1 MMKRVPKPVFFI
13 VALLI
18 LAFAFTAIFGIAYY
32 NGDNKNTVI
41 KGLGDIRWGI
51 DISGGVNA
59 TFKPADDY
67 NAESDELEA
76 AKAIIETRMVSSGIT
91 DYELY
96 ADTNNDR
103 IIVRFPWKSDEEEY
117 NASEAISEIS
127 ATAQLEFRPGNSYEK
142 TSIDK
147 AGKTVF
153 LNPTGETAGDNNILM
168 TGKMVKDAKAAVD
181 QSQTGQTRNI
191 VRLELTD
198 EGKET
203 FKKITTDYKGK
214 VVSIWMDNQMISA
227 PTVNSI
233 ITDGEAIIEGDFT
246 AASATDLANKI
257 KAGSLPFKLETVT
270 YGNISPTLG
279 QNALLAMGWA
289 AGIAF
294 VLIMIIMIVFYRLP
308 GCIAVIS
315 LIGQLALSIAAIS
328 GFFTIFPSFTM
339 TLPGIAG
346 LILSIGMGV
355 DCNVIT
361 AERIKEELRGGRPLD
376 GALEKGTKN
385 SLSAIIDGNMTV
397 VIVSIILLLVFGPSN
412 ILSFIFGE
420 STTGTIYS
428 FGYTLLVGVISN
440 FIMGIFFSRLM
451 LRSIAGLK
459 PFRNP
464 WLYGGAK
471 NGK

>member
-1 MMKRVPKPVFFI
+1 MKRVPKPVFFI

-18 LAFAFTAIFGIAYY
+18 LAFAFTALFGIAYY
-32 NGDNKNTVI
+32 NGDNKVTVL

-59 TFKPADDY
+59 TFRPAEGYDASK
-67 NAESDELEA
+67 AELDA
-76 AKAIIETRMVSSGIT
+76 AKATIEQRMISSGIT

-96 ADTNNDR
+96 ADSANDK
-103 IIVRFPWKSDEEEY
+103 IIVRFPWKSDEKEY
-117 NASEAISEIS
+117 NANEAISEIS
-127 ATAQLEFRPGNSYEK
+127 ATAELTFRPGNSYETQTVDKNGNVILK
-142 TSIDK
+142 T
-147 AGKTVF
+147 
-153 LNPTGETAGDNNILM
+153 PTGETAETVLLDGSMVEDAYAGM
-168 TGKMVKDAKAAVD
+168 QQESGKSPEYVV
-181 QSQTGQTRNI
+181 N
-191 VRLELTD
+191 LTLTE
-198 EGKET
+198 EGKKVFAEVT
-203 FKKITTDYKGK
+203 SEYKDK
-214 VVSIWMDNQMISA
+214 VVSIWMDDQMISA
-227 PTVNSI
+227 PTVSNVIS
-233 ITDGEAIIEGDFT
+233 DGKAVISGSFT

-257 KAGSLPFKLETVT
+257 KAGALPFKLETLT

-279 QNALLAMGWA
+279 QNALLAMAWA
-289 AGIAF
+289 AGIAGA
-294 VLIMIIMIVFYRLP
+294 LIVIIMIAFYRLP
-308 GCIAVIS
+308 GFIAVIS
-315 LIGQLALSIAAIS
+315 LIGQMGLMVAAIS
-328 GFFTIFPSFTM
+328 GYFTVFPSFTM

-361 AERIKEELRGGRPLD
+361 AERIKEELRGGRTLD

-397 VIVSIILLLVFGPSN
+397 VIVFIILMLVFGPSN

-428 FGYTLLVGVISN
+428 FGYTLLVGVIAN

-451 LRSIAGLK
+451 LRSIAGFK
-459 PFRNP
+459 PFRKT